1 MIGPTGGH
9 RHATILGDRTGPIM
23 GRYSTPVHQ
32 WSPPKFAHTFGGT
45 GLISEQGKMSDMS
58 YPSRP
63 RRDPLRE
70 FAGQR
75 GRWLPPGST
84 LRLTRFV
91 VEEYNDGR
99 SLREISELV
108 DRSHREVANILDT
121 AGVPRRPVGAAQ
133 VRQSTHQVREPA
145 SLPSPRAL

>member
-1 MIGPTGGH
+1 MVTTQVRSYFSGAPGSF
-9 RHATILGDRTGPIM
+9 L
-23 GRYSTPVHQ
+23 
-32 WSPPKFAHTFGGT
+32 K
-45 GLISEQGKMSDMS
+45 LGKMSDMS

-63 RRDPLRE
+63 RRDPLPE
-70 FAGQR
+70 FTGQR

-108 DRSHREVANILDT
+108 DRSHREVANILNA

-133 VRQSTHQVREPA
+133 VRQSTHRVANRRRFQA
-145 SLPSPRAL
+145 RALYEDATKVVTTPSSPE